1 MACITLYGYWL
12 AYIITVKNRCL
23 RQELLDCVH
32 CKGELWECCLLVGTA
47 KSGNQEV
54 ACYHFHPFQ
63 ILHKLVHCALP
74 HIRCWTS
81 TKWRPVPSLP
91 PKWCVKRGFV
101 TGLYVKTFLPETIF
115 GIYNGELLCLWKS
128 GHNFL
133 HLWAF
138 ALDGKLC
145 SNCECHICNLLF
157 LTTTNVLETHSVG
170 SVTGVMASQ
179 ATISSSFSLIWFHKA
194 TCTVAW
200 RGGCSTGGTASSV
213 TMLLTWEVPQALK
226 NIFVFI

>member
-1 MACITLYGYWL
+1 MIDKIQKKFWQLFLTYDY
-12 AYIITVKNRCL
+12 
-23 RQELLDCVH
+23 
-32 CKGELWECCLLVGTA
+32 A
-47 KSGNQEV
+47 KSGSQEV
-54 ACYHFHPFQ
+54 ACHHFHSFQ
-63 ILHKLVHCALP
+63 ILHKLVHCSLL

-81 TKWRPVPSLP
+81 TKWRPVPSVP

-115 GIYNGELLCLWKS
+115 GIYNGEPLCLWKS

-133 HLWAF
+133 PPLVGICCRRI
-138 ALDGKLC
+138 ALFKMWG
-145 SNCECHICNLLF
+145 SRHIRNLLF
-157 LTTTNVLETHSVG
+157 LTTTNILETHSVG
-170 SVTGVMASQ
+170 SVTGVMTSQ

-194 TCTVAW
+194 TCTVTW

-213 TMLLTWEVPQALK
+213 TMLLTWEVPQAFK